1 MQEIQ
6 RKGLKD
12 LFKKIVKSASDAE
25 KSFHGNVGRQ
35 ALDAADYAGSKLPK
49 ALSPEE
55 YSQAD
60 MDKAMKIWK
69 EQGMGKIGK
78 KPDGDRFMN
87 KPNGDHYMEKP
98 KGDHYM
104 NKPKGDY
111 VRKIEDPEGWGK
123 PYSQGGEMGK
133 YEFFGQFN
141 NNKTPKDNLVMRRE
155 PPSKGEIAAGRAI
168 TGGSALGYG
177 AAKAHSYWTDKKNE
191 QNK

>member
-12 LFKKIVKSASDAE
+12 LFKKVVKSASDAE
-25 KSFHGNVGRQ
+25 KTFHGNLGRD
-35 ALDAADYAGSKLPK
+35 ALDAADRVGSKLPR
-49 ALSPEE
+49 ALHPDEYSPE
-55 YSQAD
+55 D
-60 MDKAMKIWK
+60 MDKAMNIWK
-69 EQGMGKIGK
+69 SQGMGKIG
-78 KPDGDRFMN
+78 N
-87 KPNGDHYMEKP
+87 NST
-98 KGDHYM
+98 
-104 NKPKGDY
+104 
-111 VRKIEDPEGWGK
+111 GK
-123 PYSQGGEMGK
+123 PYSMGGDMGK

-141 NNKTPKDNLVMRRE
+141 PKKNTKGDYVNKPSGDGVVDDTYTAMKYTNYAKKWGNGMSKDNLVMRRE